1 MGAYEGLLEQLEDA
15 VGGGSLSRRADVLR
29 RVTDLFMSASGS
41 FSEPQLELFDE
52 VMTRLVE
59 GVELAARA
67 AFGSRLAHAIDAP
80 LNVIRRLAFD
90 PAIEVAGPVLTQS
103 ERVTEEMLVEN
114 ARTMSQDHLLAISKR
129 KEVNESVTDLLLAR
143 GNMAV
148 VSSTAENSGSRFSSN
163 GFSAL
168 VDKALKDNSL
178 ALCVWSRPDI
188 PRQELIGLFQRVSD
202 EVRVALEALKPRQA
216 EQIRAAVAAASERI
230 QRMARSGSGRYREA
244 RDEVEEL
251 HAQGRLDEASV
262 LGFARARDFDRSAVA
277 LSCVC
282 DVSIGVVERALVQ
295 KRVEQVIVL
304 AKAVGFSWETAKALL
319 LLKAGKADFAPA
331 DLDQYCTSF
340 TRLQAKTAN
349 TALQF
354 YRLRDR
360 AGGV

>member
-1 MGAYEGLLEQLEDA
+1 MSGYESLLDQLEDA
-15 VGGGSLSRRADVLR
+15 IDGGSLSRRADVLR

-52 VMTRLVE
+52 VITRLLD

-67 AFGSRLAHAIDAP
+67 AFGTRLAQAIDAP
-80 LNVIRRLAFD
+80 LSVIRRLAFD
-90 PAIEVAGPVLTQS
+90 PAIEVAGPVLS
-103 ERVTEEMLVEN
+103 HSARVTDEILVEN
-114 ARTMSQDHLLAISKR
+114 AKTMSQDHLLAISKR
-129 KEVNESVTDLLLAR
+129 NEVRENVTDVLLAR

-148 VSSTAENSGSRFSSN
+148 VSSTAENSGSRFSSH

-168 VDKALKDNSL
+168 VEKALNDNRL

-188 PRQELIGLFQRVSD
+188 PRHELISLFQRVSD
-202 EVRVALEALKPRQA
+202 EVRAALEAARPRQA
-216 EQIRAAVAAASERI
+216 DQIGAAVAAAGERL
-230 QRMARSGSGRYREA
+230 QHVARAGSGVFRDA
-244 RDEVEEL
+244 RREVEEL
-251 HAQGRLDEASV
+251 HAQGRLEEPTI
-262 LGFARARDFDRSAVA
+262 LRFANSKDFDRTAVA
-277 LSCVC
+277 LSLVC

-304 AKAVGFSWETAKALL
+304 ARAAGLSWETAKALL
-319 LLKAGKADFAPA
+319 LLKAGQAEFAPA
-331 DLDQYCTSF
+331 DLDQYCASF
-340 TRLQAKTAN
+340 ARLQRKTAN

>member
-1 MGAYEGLLEQLEDA
+1 
-15 VGGGSLSRRADVLR
+15 VLR
-29 RVTDLFMSASGS
+29 RVTDLFMAASGS

-67 AFGSRLAHAIDAP
+67 AFGSRLARAIDAP
-80 LNVIRRLAFD
+80 LSIIRRLAFD
-90 PAIEVAGPVLTQS
+90 PAIEVAGPVLSQS

-129 KEVNESVTDLLLAR
+129 NEIHENVTDVLLAR

-148 VSSTAENSGSRFSSN
+148 VSSAAENSGSRFSSY

-168 VDKALKDNSL
+168 VDKALEDNRL

-188 PRQELIGLFQRVSD
+188 PRHELISLFQRVSD
-202 EVRVALEALKPRQA
+202 EVRVALEAAKPRQA
-216 EQIRAAVAAASERI
+216 DQIRAAVATAAERL
-230 QRMARSGSGRYREA
+230 QRMARAGSGIFRDA
-244 RDEVEEL
+244 RHEVEEL
-251 HAQGRLDEASV
+251 YAQGRLDEATIRR
-262 LGFARARDFDRSAVA
+262 FAKAKDFDRTAVA
-277 LSCVC
+277 LSRLC
-282 DVSIGVVERALVQ
+282 DVSLGVVERALVQ

-304 AKAVGFSWETAKALL
+304 AKAAAFSWETAKALL
-319 LLKAGKADFAPA
+319 LLKARKADFGPA
-331 DLDQYCTSF
+331 DLDQYCASF

-360 AGGV
+360 AGRV

>member
-67 AFGSRLAHAIDAP
+67 AFGSRLAHATDAP

-148 VSSTAENSGSRFSSN
+148 VSSTAENSGSRFSNN

-319 LLKAGKADFAPA
+319 LLRAGKADFAPA
-331 DLDQYCTSF
+331 DLDQHCTSF

>member
-1 MGAYEGLLEQLEDA
+1 MGAYEGLLDQLEDA
-15 VGGGSLSRRADVLR
+15 IGGGSLSRRADVLR

-80 LNVIRRLAFD
+80 LNIIRRLAFD
-90 PAIEVAGPVLTQS
+90 PAIEVAGPVLSQS

-114 ARTMSQDHLLAISKR
+114 ARTMSQDHLLAISTR
-129 KEVNESVTDLLLAR
+129 SEVNESVTDVLLAR
-143 GNMAV
+143 GDMAV
-148 VSSTAENSGSRFSSN
+148 VSSTAENAGSRFSSH

-168 VDKALKDNSL
+168 VDKALRDNRL

-188 PRQELIGLFQRVSD
+188 PRHELISLFQRVSD
-202 EVRVALEALKPRQA
+202 EVRAAMESATPRQA
-216 EQIRAAVAAASERI
+216 DQIRAAVATAGERL
-230 QRMARSGSGRYREA
+230 QRMARAGSGIFRDA
-244 RDEVEEL
+244 RHEVEEL
-251 HAQGRLDEASV
+251 YAQGKLDEATIQR
-262 LGFARARDFDRSAVA
+262 FAKAKDFDRTSVA
-277 LSCVC
+277 LSRVC

-295 KRVEQVIVL
+295 RRVEQVIVL
-304 AKAVGFSWETAKALL
+304 AKAAGFSWETAKPLL
-319 LLKAGKADFAPA
+319 LLKARKADFAPA
-331 DLDQYCTSF
+331 DLDQYCASF

-349 TALQF
+349 TAMQF

-360 AGGV
+360 AGRV

>member
-1 MGAYEGLLEQLEDA
+1 MGAYEGLLDQLEDA
-15 VGGGSLSRRADVLR
+15 IGGGSLSRRADVLR
-29 RVTDLFMSASGS
+29 RVTDLFMSASGG

-67 AFGSRLAHAIDAP
+67 AFGSRLAHAVDAP
-80 LNVIRRLAFD
+80 LNTIRRLAFD
-90 PAIEVAGPVLTQS
+90 PAIEVAGPVLSQS
-103 ERVTEEMLVEN
+103 ERLTEAMLVEN
-114 ARTMSQDHLLAISKR
+114 ASTMSQHHLMAISKR
-129 KEVNESVTDLLLAR
+129 SEVSESITDVLLAR

-148 VSSTAENSGSRFSSN
+148 VSSTAENGGSRFSSH

-168 VDKALKDNSL
+168 VDKALSDNRL

-188 PRQELIGLFQRVSD
+188 PRHELVSLFQRVSE
-202 EVRVALEALKPRQA
+202 EVRAALEAAKPRQA
-216 EQIRAAVAAASERI
+216 DQVRAAVAAVSERL
-230 QRMARSGSGRYREA
+230 QRMARAGSGTFRDA

-251 HAQGRLDEASV
+251 HAQGKLNEASI
-262 LGFARARDFDRSAVA
+262 LRFAKAKDFDRTAVA
-277 LSCVC
+277 LSRLC
-282 DVSIGVVERALVQ
+282 DVSVGVVERALVQ

-304 AKAVGFSWETAKALL
+304 AKAAAFSWETAKALL
-319 LLKAGKADFAPA
+319 LLKARQAEFTPA
-331 DLDQYCTSF
+331 DLDQYCASF

-360 AGGV
+360 AGRS

>member
-1 MGAYEGLLEQLEDA
+1 MRAYEGLLDQLEDA
-15 VGGGSLSRRADVLR
+15 IGGGSLSRRADVLR

-80 LNVIRRLAFD
+80 LNTIRKLAFD

-114 ARTMSQDHLLAISKR
+114 AGTMSQDHLLAISRR
-129 KEVNESVTDLLLAR
+129 KEVNENVTDVLLAR
-143 GNMAV
+143 GNLAV
-148 VSSTAENSGSRFSSN
+148 VSSTAENRGSRFSSC
-163 GFSAL
+163 GFSTL
-168 VDKALKDNSL
+168 VDKALEDNRL

-188 PRQELIGLFQRVSD
+188 PRHELIGLFQRVSD
-202 EVRVALEALKPRQA
+202 EVRTRLEAAKPRQA
-216 EQIRAAVAAASERI
+216 DQIRVAVAAASERL
-230 QRMARSGSGRYREA
+230 QRMARAGSGIFRDA
-244 RDEVEEL
+244 RAEVEEL
-251 HAQGRLDEASV
+251 HAQGRLSEASIF
-262 LGFARARDFDRSAVA
+262 GFARAKDFDRSAIA
-277 LSCVC
+277 LSRIC

-304 AKAVGFSWETAKALL
+304 AKAAGFSWETAKALL
-319 LLKAGKADFAPA
+319 LLKARKADFTPA
-331 DLDQYCTSF
+331 DLDQYCASF
-340 TRLQAKTAN
+340 ARLQAKTAN

-360 AGGV
+360 AGRV